1 MSNMN
6 HKKGFTLVE
15 VMISVVLGS
24 ILMITFYTLLN
35 SQQKTYNSQ
44 DLIVEM
50 QQNVRTVMDT
60 LTREFR
66 SAGYGVPTVQ
76 NPSEIQVLTSATENT
91 ITFIVDI
98 DNAKATLTSDY
109 TAGGSSLSVD
119 TVSDTSADNYYGNF
133 SSGDTIYITD
143 GSKWESGTV
152 SSSSAGSLG
161 ISSLGNDFPQGSVLH
176 VINSITYA
184 QNPSDH
190 KHSTDA
196 DTIKVT
202 RSVDGSTAQPVVDD
216 IDYLEFKYYDDS
228 GNQLGNAA
236 PYKNISLSADEAKS
250 VRKIKVLLV
259 ARSSRGDPY
268 YTSSG
273 TYNCGDTYSDN
284 YHRITLESEIKLR
297 NAGLE

>member
-1 MSNMN
+1 MN
-6 HKKGFTLVE
+6 QKKGFTLVE
-15 VMISVVLGS
+15 VMISVVLAS

-35 SQQKTYNSQ
+35 NQQKTYNSQ

-60 LTREFR
+60 LTRQFR

-76 NPSEIQVLTSATENT
+76 NPSEIAVITTATENT
-91 ITFIVDI
+91 ITFLVDI
-98 DNAKATLTSDY
+98 DNVKAVLTSDY
-109 TAGGSSLSVD
+109 TAGNTTLSVD
-119 TVSDTSADNYYGNF
+119 TVSDTSADNYFGNF
-133 SSGDTIYITD
+133 PTGDTIYITD
-143 GSKWESGTV
+143 GSKWESTSV
-152 SSSSAGSLG
+152 TSSSDGSLG
-161 ISSLGNDFPQGSVLH
+161 INALGNDFSQGSVLH
-176 VINSITYA
+176 VINTITYA

-228 GNQLGNAA
+228 GNQLGNAS
-236 PYKNISLSADEAKS
+236 PYININLSSDEAKS
-250 VRKIKVLLV
+250 VRKIKVLFV
-259 ARSSRGDPY
+259 ARSSRADPF

-273 TYNCGDTYSDN
+273 TYNCGDSYNDK